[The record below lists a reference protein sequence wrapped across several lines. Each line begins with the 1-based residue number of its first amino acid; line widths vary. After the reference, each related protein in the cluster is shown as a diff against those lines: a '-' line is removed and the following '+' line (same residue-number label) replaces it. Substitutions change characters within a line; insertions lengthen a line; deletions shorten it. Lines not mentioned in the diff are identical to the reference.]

1 MPPVDH
7 VHADRLEALTALDPA
22 GLGALGVRVPLVAA
36 ALAGQGPLAHARA
49 GRVEPLESLAH
60 IVSSP
65 VGIAV
70 SLASCSPVAEA
81 LAQVLAWYR
90 GAVDPE
96 RLAREAEALAPEV
109 LAAATDELV
118 ESLLAAE
125 GPEGLALRPG
135 VEPFVRP
142 VGTGLRHLVAAGAL
156 TSSAMDLVS
165 ESLRVPADRTSR
177 RTRLECL
184 ERALGDPAVV
194 AEALERCSADAQAAY
209 LRLAAEPRG
218 LPVAELGCSWYL
230 GGLHGR
236 LARTAWNRPTTP
248 VHELVEAGLAWVDTD
263 AQVCVP
269 FLDAVVARHGRL
281 HREWPAAPV
290 HPVAPLAAAGGPPS
304 APGRVQALLGFWRRR
319 PAEGLKS
326 GGLGVR
332 AVTSAAKQ
340 LGIPETDGKVL
351 GAVARRL
358 GLLERVER
366 VEGSGRRATVR
377 VEFVPSARAEA
388 FDALAFEDRW
398 AAVVGSWLDEDEP
411 GPDVSFLRRT
421 VVADLAGLAPDTG
434 VPEASFVAWAVR
446 SRTVSAARPAQL
458 PELLQGLR
466 AIGLVPLSGPV
477 GLTESARAVLRDP
490 ASVRLGGSGRI
501 VVQAD
506 HTVVVPPDVEPDL
519 VARIERLATVVS
531 EGAARVYR
539 LDVTRIA
546 AAAAD
551 GETAE
556 SILGTLAASGPVP
569 AAVARLVTDAVRS
582 TGGLR
587 TLDAA
592 CVVVAADPAALA
604 RAVAVKAARL
614 VPVAATVAVSNLSSA
629 KVQAALRAKG
639 VHLDAEPAIPP
650 PTPPPSQPARL
661 ASTAFG
667 PSRTLQ
673 PDRAVFESIL
683 GAGR

>member
-1 MPPVDH
+1 MPPVDD
-7 VHADRLEALTALDPA
+7 VHADRLAALSALDPA
-22 GLGALGVRVPLVAA
+22 GRSAIGARVPLVAA

-81 LAQVLAWYR
+81 LAQVLVWHR
-90 GAVDPE
+90 GAVDPPC
-96 RLAREAEALAPEV
+96 LARETEPLASEV

-118 ESLLAAE
+118 ESLLAVA
-125 GPEGLALRPG
+125 GPAGLALRPG
-135 VEPFVRP
+135 VEALVRP
-142 VGTGLRHLVAAGAL
+142 VGMALRHLVAAGAL
-156 TSSAMDLVS
+156 TSSAMDLAL
-165 ESLRVPADRTSR
+165 ELLRVPADRTSR
-177 RTRLECL
+177 RSRLESL

-194 AEALERCSADAQAAY
+194 AEALGRCSADAQAAY
-209 LRLAAEPRG
+209 PRLAAELRG
-218 LPVAELGCSWYL
+218 VPVAELGCPWYF
-230 GGLHGR
+230 GGAAGR

-248 VHELVEAGLAWVDTD
+248 VHELVEAGLAWVDTET
-263 AQVCVP
+263 QVCVP
-269 FLDAVVARHGRL
+269 LLDAVVARRGRL
-281 HREWPAAPV
+281 HGEWPAAPV
-290 HPVAPLAAAGGPPS
+290 HLAAPIAAAGGPPS
-304 APGRVQALLGFWRRR
+304 APGRVQALLGLWRRR

-332 AVTSAAKQ
+332 AMTSAAKQ

-351 GAVARRL
+351 GAVVRRL
-358 GLLERVER
+358 GLVERVER

-377 VEFVPSARAEA
+377 VEFVPSARADT
-388 FDALAFEDRW
+388 FDALAFEARW
-398 AAVVGSWLDEDEP
+398 AALVGAWLDEDEP

-421 VVADLAGLAPDTG
+421 VVADLAELAPETG
-434 VPEASFVAWAVR
+434 VPESSFAAWAVR
-446 SRTVSAARPAQL
+446 ARMVCAARSGEL

-466 AIGLVPLSGPV
+466 ALGLVPLSGPV
-477 GLTESARAVLRDP
+477 GLTDLARTVLRDP
-490 ASVRLGGSGRI
+490 AAVRLGGSGRI

-519 VARIERLATVVS
+519 VARIERLATLVS

-556 SILGTLAASGPVP
+556 SILEALAMSGPVP
-569 AAVARLVTDAVRS
+569 AAVGRLVTDAVRS

-614 VPVAATVAVSNLSSA
+614 VPVAATVAVSPLPSA
-629 KVQAALRAKG
+629 KVQSALRAKG
-639 VHLDAEPAIPP
+639 VHLDAEPASPP
-650 PTPPPSQPARL
+650 PGRPARA
-661 ASTAFG
+661 ASPVFG

-673 PDRAVFESIL
+673 PDRAAFESIL